1 MAKEG
6 LMIATEVAQY
16 LNCSI
21 STVRRLVMKSR
32 IPHFRLGKLV
42 RFRRSDIDAWL
53 SDNREGELPADPT
66 SRHPPLSHPDQ
77 LSLFRPQ
84 MGRELEF

>member
-21 STVRRLVMKSR
+21 STVRRLVMRST

-42 RFRRSDIDAWL
+42 RFSRSDIDAWM
-53 SDNREGELPADPT
+53 SDNREGELPADT
-66 SRHPPLSHPDQ
+66 SRQPPFSHPDQ
-77 LSLFRPQ
+77 LSLFRPE